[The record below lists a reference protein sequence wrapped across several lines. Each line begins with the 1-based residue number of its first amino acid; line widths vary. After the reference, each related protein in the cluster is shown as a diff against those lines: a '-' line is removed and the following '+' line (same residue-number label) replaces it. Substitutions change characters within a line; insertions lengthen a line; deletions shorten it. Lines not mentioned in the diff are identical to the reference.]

1 MTQAENGSI
10 MELPGLTNQPLE
22 VEKRKTIACINEKM
36 SSWRITRP
44 QSRQFQTARL
54 TCLNAQ
60 SMFANRQCRN
70 PCVCA
75 GACLGL
81 HHLNRSGKFTSCNR
95 HKLLKHSKRICIQLF
110 RENIY
115 TSHIKRKQRDWYPQ
129 RYQRRTEASGHQTI
143 CDKSHFFLVMMM
155 SLIRLLEFHPRESS
169 SQVPFRNFLHLYSL
183 Q

>member
-1 MTQAENGSI
+1 MGDMDGGNEIPESI
-10 MELPGLTNQPLE
+10 
-22 VEKRKTIACINEKM
+22 
-36 SSWRITRP
+36 
-44 QSRQFQTARL
+44 RQVQTARL

-143 CDKSHFFLVMMM
+143 CDTSNFFLEIIFFLVMMM